1 MNDLLIAIVSGSVGA
16 AVVTGIFSLI
26 RQRRDRKAVTD
37 DRAADKDAEEKN
49 EIKDIK
55 IGLRMLLYA
64 DIKRAG
70 KEYLH
75 RGSITTEELEDLIAM
90 HKIYHDQ
97 LDGNGFLDSLM
108 HQVRKLHIDD

>member
-1 MNDLLIAIVSGSVGA
+1 MNDLLIVIISGSIGA
-16 AVVTGIFSLI
+16 IVTGIFSLL
-26 RQRRDRKAVTD
+26 RWRLDRKAVTD
-37 DRAADKDAEEKN
+37 DRAADEKTEAEN
-49 EIKDIK
+49 EIQDIK
-55 IGLRMLLYA
+55 CGLRMLLYA

-75 RGSITTEELEDLIAM
+75 RESITTEELEDLIAM

-97 LDGNGFLDSLM
+97 LGGNGFLDSLM

>member
-1 MNDLLIAIVSGSVGA
+1 MNDALIAIVSGSVGA

-37 DRAADKDAEEKN
+37 DRAADKENETKN
-49 EIKDIK
+49 EIQDIK

-75 RGSITTEELEDLIAM
+75 RESITTEELEDLIAM

-97 LDGNGFLDSLM
+97 LGGNGFLDSLM
-108 HQVRKLHIDD
+108 HQVKKLHIDD